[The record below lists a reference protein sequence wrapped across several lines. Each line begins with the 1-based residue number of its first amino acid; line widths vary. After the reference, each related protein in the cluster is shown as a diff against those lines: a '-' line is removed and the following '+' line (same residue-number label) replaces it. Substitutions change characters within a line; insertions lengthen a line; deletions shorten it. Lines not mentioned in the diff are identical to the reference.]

1 MSIALIAAI
10 SQNRV
15 LGKDNQLVWHLP
27 KDMRFFK
34 TKTMGYPVIMGR
46 KTFESFG
53 NPLPGRTN
61 IVITR
66 NPAYRAEGAIVVAS
80 LDEALTEA
88 AKYHTDT
95 VFIAGGAE
103 IYRQALSVA
112 DTMYLTHIHAEVEGD
127 AFFPEFSETDW
138 QPASRESVSADDK
151 HAYPFDFVTW
161 KRVKPD

>member
-1 MSIALIAAI
+1 MTIALIAAI

-15 LGKDNQLVWHLP
+15 LGKDNELVWHLP

-34 TKTMGYPVIMGR
+34 TKTMGYPVVMGR

-53 NPLPGRTN
+53 SALPGRTN
-61 IVITR
+61 IIVTR
-66 NPAYRAEGAIVVAS
+66 NPGYRAEDAITVTS
-80 LDEALTEA
+80 LEAGLAEA
-88 AKYHTDT
+88 ARYHADT
-95 VFIAGGAE
+95 IFVAGGAE
-103 IYRQALSVA
+103 IYRQALPLA

-127 AFFPEFSETDW
+127 AFFPEFSESEW
-138 QPASRESVSADDK
+138 QVVAKESVPADEK

>member
-1 MSIALIAAI
+1 MTIALIAAI

-15 LGKDNQLVWHLP
+15 LGKNNELVWHLP
-27 KDMRFFK
+27 KDMRWFK
-34 TKTMGYPVIMGR
+34 TKTMGYPVVMGR

-66 NPAYRAEGAIVVAS
+66 NPDYRPEGTIVVAS
-80 LDEALTEA
+80 LEA
-88 AKYHTDT
+88 ALAEAARYHTDT
-95 VFIAGGAE
+95 IFVAGGAE
-103 IYRQALSVA
+103 IYRQALPLA
-112 DTMYLTHIHAEVEGD
+112 DTMYLTHVHAQVEGD
-127 AFFPEFSETDW
+127 AFFPEFSEVQW
-138 QPASRESVSADDK
+138 QPVATESVPADEK

>member
-1 MSIALIAAI
+1 MTIALIAAI

-15 LGKDNQLVWHLP
+15 LGKDNELVWHLP
-27 KDMRFFK
+27 KDMRWFK
-34 TKTMGYPVIMGR
+34 TKTMGYPVVMGR

-66 NPAYRAEGAIVVAS
+66 NPDYRPEGTIVVSS
-80 LDEALTEA
+80 LDAALAEA
-88 AKYHTDT
+88 ARYHTDT
-95 VFIAGGAE
+95 IFVAGGAE
-103 IYRQALSVA
+103 IYRQALPLA
-112 DTMYLTHIHAEVEGD
+112 DTMYLTHVHTEVEGD
-127 AFFPEFSETDW
+127 AFFPEFSEVQW
-138 QPASRESVSADDK
+138 QPVATESVPADEK

>member
-1 MSIALIAAI
+1 MPIALIAAM

-34 TKTMGYPVIMGR
+34 TKTMGYPVVMGR

-53 NPLPGRTN
+53 SALPGRTN
-61 IVITR
+61 IIITR
-66 NPAYRAEGAIVVAS
+66 NPAYRAEGAIVVTS
-80 LDEALTEA
+80 LEA
-88 AKYHTDT
+88 ALAEAARHHPDT
-95 VFIAGGAE
+95 IFVAGGAE
-103 IYRQALSVA
+103 IYRQALPVA
-112 DTMYLTHIHAEVEGD
+112 DTMYLTHIHAAFEGD
-127 AFFPEFSETDW
+127 AFFPEFSESEW
-138 QPASRESVSADDK
+138 QPVARESVPADEK